1 MTSVELER
9 YRSLLNRSAED
20 ARAYV
25 IARLRDEGAGLDV
38 AGMRNLAI
46 EVIQDATGVY
56 GDRAQT
62 TAADLFDE
70 IMEIDGVD
78 ATAQLFD
85 DLIDH
90 GRTEGKVRY
99 YARKLV
105 DGDSAGFA
113 ADASDLAAY
122 YVHRS
127 AWENLVRNCDLSHV
141 RWARV
146 PTGRE
151 TCPYCLMLASRGF
164 VYHTRDTASHGKH
177 RGCDCVIVPGNKDST
192 IEGYDPDECLSRYN
206 SFTWLNDYL
215 GSGEGKALLKESG
228 LTYGEARDALARAR
242 GVYLTGRDSVR
253 SFIDGIIHSKSPSGQ
268 PLPVDRL
275 HPQEVA
281 GVARSREGMSF
292 GEADGLRANP
302 GYGDDLRRD
311 LNCQACVLANEVRIR
326 GYDVI
331 ARPYSRENTAMERLA
346 KEPYI
351 AFQDGATGALPTVVR
366 IEGEMPTLNRF
377 HRLVEDTVGQG
388 ERYILRFTTSAVDDM
403 GHVVCV
409 DRSESGALRLLDPQC
424 GSVYEGRAV
433 REYLKRA
440 RYVRRSRGI
449 TVPCENNYIFRVDDA
464 EINLRV
470 ADMVLEAAR

>member
-9 YRSLLNRSAED
+9 YRSLLSRSAED

-127 AWENLVRNCDLSHV
+127 AWENLVLNCDLNHV
-141 RWARV
+141 MWARV
-146 PTGRE
+146 PTGKE
-151 TCPYCLMLASRGF
+151 TCPWCLALAAKGF
-164 VYHTRDTASHGKH
+164 AYQTQLAASHKH
-177 RGCDCVIVPGNKDST
+177 DGCDCVVVPGNKGST
-192 IEGYDPDECLSRYN
+192 IEGYDPAIIKRDHADEI
-206 SFTWLNDYL
+206 
-215 GSGEGKALLKESG
+215 
-228 LTYGEARDALARAR
+228 AR
-242 GVYLTGRDSVR
+242 GNEEMAEWAKKHARQR
-253 SFIDGIIHSKSPSGQ
+253 KKS
-268 PLPVDRL
+268 R
-275 HPQEVA
+275 
-281 GVARSREGMSF
+281 
-292 GEADGLRANP
+292 
-302 GYGDDLRRD
+302 
-311 LNCQACVLANEVRIR
+311 
-326 GYDVI
+326 
-331 ARPYSRENTAMERLA
+331 
-346 KEPYI
+346 K
-351 AFQDGATGALPTVVR
+351 
-366 IEGEMPTLNRF
+366 
-377 HRLVEDTVGQG
+377 
-388 ERYILRFTTSAVDDM
+388 
-403 GHVVCV
+403 
-409 DRSESGALRLLDPQC
+409 
-424 GSVYEGRAV
+424 
-433 REYLKRA
+433 
-440 RYVRRSRGI
+440 
-449 TVPCENNYIFRVDDA
+449 
-464 EINLRV
+464 
-470 ADMVLEAAR
+470 